1 MFYRTR
7 QQGQDAGPVEPFWF
21 FLASRHF
28 AAKTPPFD
36 RWFSLDFLGFSRPNR
51 DLSMGY
57 ARFSLKNFSRLF
69 LPKVRIAETRTP
81 DLGRRRHRTV
91 HKASLA
97 QFLIFC
103 KILSSKPPLG
113 RLTQKQLS
121 SDLLRFA
128 SGCAEGEHAVEA
140 LDKL

>member
-51 DLSMGY
+51 DLSTRYTG
-57 ARFSLKNFSRLF
+57 FSLKNFSSRF
-69 LPKVRIAETRTP
+69 IPGVRIAETRTP
-81 DLGRRRHRTV
+81 
-91 HKASLA
+91 
-97 QFLIFC
+97 
-103 KILSSKPPLG
+103 IL
-113 RLTQKQLS
+113 
-121 SDLLRFA
+121 
-128 SGCAEGEHAVEA
+128 EGDGAGLFIEQA
-140 LDKL
+140 